1 MGINRGRRPFEWKIF
16 LPFVAE
22 EGLHVNQQQHL
33 CYYILTWKCLL
44 FQLIHETSNQENLS
58 VPLKMDQS
66 SSFLIRWFEHTL
78 FDKTPYISS
87 IFYNQS
93 YSLINP
99 YSIVRLTNS
108 ENELPLIGPPYHS
121 GFL

>member
-66 SSFLIRWFEHTL
+66 SPFLKRQLKRTISLHFIKHRMFYTL
-78 FDKTPYISS
+78 RIAY
-87 IFYNQS
+87 
-93 YSLINP
+93 
-99 YSIVRLTNS
+99 
-108 ENELPLIGPPYHS
+108 PLI
-121 GFL
+121 FQ